1 MNKLQKHRKIAIE
14 LWLRK
19 ANTDIPTQVDYQLDS
34 LLRKLFKL
42 PARPENALP
51 YERWMVGGKQDKS
64 EEMRTSAVGINLI
77 KRWEGFRSKAYL
89 CPANVWTI
97 GYGHTKT
104 AKQGQVISELQA
116 KSLLIRD
123 LAEYEQAV
131 NEMVIVP
138 LTQNQ
143 FDALVSF
150 TFNVGTGAFSRSTLL
165 KVLNRGEYEKVA
177 SQFGRWVN
185 GGGRKLP
192 GLVNRRKEERKLFL
206 TA

>member
-1 MNKLQKHRKIAIE
+1 MSKLEKYRKIAVQ
-14 LWLRK
+14 LWLK
-19 ANTDIPTQVDYQLDS
+19 KVDPDKPTFLDYQLDG
-34 LLRKLFKL
+34 LLREVFKL
-42 PARPENALP
+42 PVRPKRDLP
-51 YERWMVGGKQDKS
+51 YTGWIVGGKEKGDEK
-64 EEMRTSAVGINLI
+64 MRTSAVGINLI

-104 AKQGQVISELQA
+104 AKAGQVISELQA

-131 NEMVIVP
+131 NELVTVP

-150 TFNVGTGAFSRSTLL
+150 AFNVGTGAFSRSTLL
-165 KVLNRGEYEKVA
+165 RVLNRGEYEKVA

-192 GLVNRRKEERKLFL
+192 GLVNRRREERELFL
-206 TA
+206 KA